1 MKALK
6 RIFALLVAVVMLFT
20 LAACGNEK
28 SSRKSKKD
36 KNNDGDSSVV
46 GMVET
51 KLVIGSL
58 VSVPGKADFY
68 VDYCQITD
76 KVIPPSVDGAY
87 SYYGADEGKVYIDV
101 CLGFKNLA
109 TEAVN
114 VSDLFDCEVTYSGA
128 YKYSTFEVA
137 EEDNRGSFSSY
148 ENLDPLSQEYVH
160 ILCEVPSEVQ
170 TSGKPV
176 SLAIEYEGRKYS
188 FDVRNNIT
196 GQVSVT
202 PPQSSGNNSVPNTK
216 PTDSTVN
223 AETITDKQVISHAG
237 VCDFYVDSCNISY
250 DVKPPVLESF
260 YTYYAGDEGKVY
272 VDVCISYK
280 NLATSAISVDD
291 ITDPTLTY
299 AGAYKYDGFVVAETD
314 GRTSFSSYENFDP
327 LTTEYMHLLVQVP
340 DEVQTSGQSVEVF
353 FKIAGTDYRYK
364 VK

>member
-1 MKALK
+1 MKVLK
-6 RIFALLVAVVMLFT
+6 RVFALLVAVMMLFAF
-20 LAACGNEK
+20 AACGDEG

-46 GMVET
+46 GVGET
-51 KLVIGSL
+51 KLVIGGL
-58 VSVPGKADFY
+58 VSVPGKAEFY
-68 VDYCQITD
+68 VDYCQLTD
-76 KVIPPSVDGAY
+76 KVVPPNVDGVY

-101 CLGFKNLA
+101 CLGFKNLS

-114 VSDLFDCEVTYSGA
+114 VSDLFDCEVTYSSA
-128 YKYSTFEVA
+128 YKYSTFEVV
-137 EEDNRGSFSSY
+137 EEDSRGNFLSY
-148 ENLDPLSQEYVH
+148 EKLDPLSQEYVH
-160 ILCEVPSEVQ
+160 ILCEVPDEVQ

-202 PPQSSGNNSVPNTK
+202 PPQSSGNSSAPSTG
-216 PTDSTVN
+216 PTDSSVN
-223 AETITDKQVISHAG
+223 ARTITDKQVISHAG
-237 VCDFYVDSCNISY
+237 VCDFFVDYCSITY
-250 DVKPPVLESF
+250 EVKPPVLESF
-260 YTYYAGDEGKVY
+260 YSYYAGDEGKVY
-272 VDVCISYK
+272 VDICISYK

-314 GRTSFSSYENFDP
+314 GRTSFNSYEDFDP
-327 LTTEYMHLLVQVP
+327 LTTEYMHLLIQVP

-353 FKIAGTDYRYK
+353 FTIAGTDYRYK